1 MGSSYT
7 KLPLAGVPRTN
18 KSATSSSKMVGSQE
32 KVDHSLSCVAER
44 VTIRGGIQ
52 FNIRIAG

>member
-7 KLPLAGVPRTN
+7 KLPLAVVPRTN

-44 VTIRGGIQ
+44 VTLRGGM
-52 FNIRIAG
+52 